1 MPNLTSLTNFYK
13 YIDLTLLLSLIII
26 PAVIIVALATIM
38 CESIILP
45 ILTIVVMTFYA
56 LLSGLQIQ
64 STINNI
70 MQSTPI
76 LTIFKDL
83 IPLDKLNLALRVTPL
98 ILLAIAVAAGIAYK
112 VLIAKIKDK
121 SIEDKLLTILQLMI
135 KHGKLGGKRI
145 SVTEIIHNITM
156 LLSISFLIG
165 YILVKVGLKNATI
178 DILTF
183 LPLSLIFIT
192 YLTILGNKSLI
203 TNIIILMSSWM
214 SPILFLA
221 SILDFWKTF
230 ETTYLEPLHFREG
243 IRLGLIKALLTQGEG
258 KEYNAVSHF
267 KDRVIVSSTTK
278 WKWVEVDK
286 DYYFNPYKQVNPHVM
301 ISGTSGSGKSF
312 TTAIMLAKMHTELN
326 IGYLVIDFHGE
337 YLDKLKTIGL
347 KYVNYINALHNTINL
362 LDLEGQPPNLR
373 ASEIADVVKN
383 LFNLGPLQRLILQ
396 RVLEEAYALAE
407 ITDDP
412 STWNKTVNSS
422 HVIQA
427 YRKLLSMTENE
438 QELRVLKSLEPYIKT
453 ISSSIITQSKIN
465 ISELLSR
472 PTILDLSHIPSIFIK
487 RLYVSALLMKI
498 YYNLPRIKPSRL
510 TYIVIDEAHRVIKE
524 NEDVLVKLF
533 AESRK
538 YNIGLIIITQNP
550 KDIPNSIVSNTS
562 LQIFLKLVEPSNIE
576 YAAKI
581 LGGYSSND
589 RIDHI
594 KRALYYLPQY
604 HGIVKDSLIR
614 EPLIVDLTWRS

>member
-1 MPNLTSLTNFYK
+1 MNYYK
-13 YIDLTLLLSLIII
+13 YIDTTLLLSLIVIPVAII
-26 PAVIIVALATIM
+26 IALATTL
-38 CESIILP
+38 CESMTLP
-45 ILTIVVMTFYA
+45 VIVVVALTFYT
-56 LLSGLQIQ
+56 LLSEPQIQ
-64 STINNI
+64 FATNNTIQN
-70 MQSTPI
+70 TLVLPV
-76 LTIFKDL
+76 FKDL
-83 IPLDKLNLALRVTPL
+83 IPLDKLNLALKIAPLTL
-98 ILLAIAVAAGIAYK
+98 ILIAVTAGITYK
-112 VLIAKIKDK
+112 LLIAKIKDRNV
-121 SIEDKLLTILQLMI
+121 EDKLLTTLQLI
-135 KHGKLGGKRI
+135 VKHSKFKNR
-145 SVTEIIHNITM
+145 EINIIEIVYSTTVV
-156 LLSISFLIG
+156 LSILFIID
-165 YILVKVGLKNATI
+165 YVLVKIGMKSLAI

-183 LPLSLIFIT
+183 LPLSLIFTT
-192 YLTILGNKSLI
+192 YLITLGNKSMI
-203 TNIIILMSSWM
+203 TSIVVLSSSWM

-221 SILDFWKTF
+221 GILDYWKTF
-230 ETTYLEPLHFREG
+230 ETMYLEPLQPHGG

-267 KDRVIVSSTTK
+267 KNRIIISSATK
-278 WKWVEVDK
+278 WRWVEVNR
-286 DYYFNPYKQVNPHVM
+286 DYYFNPRKQVNPHVI

-312 TTAIMLAKMHTELN
+312 TAAIMLTKMYTELN

-337 YLDKLKTIGL
+337 YMDKLKIVGL
-347 KYVNYINALHNTINL
+347 KQVNYINALYNTINL

-373 ASEIADVVKN
+373 ASEIADVIRN

-412 STWNKTVNSS
+412 NTWNKTVNNS
-422 HVIQA
+422 HIVQA
-427 YRKLLSMTENE
+427 YRRLLSATENE
-438 QELRVLKSLEPYIKT
+438 QELRVLKSLEPYIRI

-465 ISELLSR
+465 VSELLDK

-487 RLYVSALLMKI
+487 RLYISALLMKI
-498 YYNLPRIKPSRL
+498 YYNLPRIKPNKL
-510 TYIVIDEAHRVIKE
+510 TYIVIDEAHRIIKE
-524 NEDVLVKLF
+524 NEDILVKLF

-550 KDIPNSIVSNTS
+550 KDIPSSIISNTS

-581 LGGYSSND
+581 LGGYSSD
-589 RIDHI
+589 ERIDYI